1 MKFFVPLCLLLVGQ
15 IWAEKFP
22 ELPNTESTTDA
33 DPPSAEESAKS
44 FSLPEGTKVKVW
56 ASEPMVQNPIAMA
69 WDKQGRMWI
78 AENYTYGSRKVR
90 FDLSLRDRMTVL
102 ADEAG
107 DRPGLSGYLII

>member
-1 MKFFVPLCLLLVGQ
+1 
-15 IWAEKFP
+15 
-22 ELPNTESTTDA
+22 
-33 DPPSAEESAKS
+33 
-44 FSLPEGTKVKVW
+44 
-56 ASEPMVQNPIAMA
+56 MVQNPIAMA

>member
-1 MKFFVPLCLLLVGQ
+1 MKFFACILLL
-15 IWAEKFP
+15 IPILAWADEFP
-22 ELPNTESTTDA
+22 ELPNTESTTDS
-33 DPPSAEESAKS
+33 DPPSAEESAKA

>member
-15 IWAEKFP
+15 IWAEKFH
-22 ELPNTESTTDA
+22 ELPNTDSTTDA

-44 FSLPEGTKVKVW
+44 FSLHEGIKVKVW
-56 ASEPMVQNPIAMA
+56 AGEPMVQNPISMA
-69 WDKQGRMWI
+69 WDKRGRMWVE
-78 AENYTYGSRKVR
+78 ENYTYVSRKVR
-90 FDLSLRDRMTVL
+90 FDLGLLNRMTVL